1 MSEQENLNQ
10 SGAERPVID
19 VDVISDVMCPWCF
32 IGKRRL
38 EAAADAVRNEL
49 ALAVHWRP
57 FQLDATLPDEGLDR
71 KTYLENKFGG
81 PARASEIYA
90 HIEQTGAQEGIAFAF
105 DKIAVSPNTLNA
117 HRLVRFAGEKS
128 TQTQDLVVEELFSR
142 FFLHG
147 QHIGD
152 LDILA
157 DVAADAGMDRDT
169 VLKRLVS
176 DEGRQETSAEV
187 ARAHEIGVTGVPCFI
202 FDRKIAVM
210 GAQPAQHLAEAMHEA
225 LRQKMAA

>member
-1 MSEQENLNQ
+1 MSEQENMVQ

-38 EAAADAVRNEL
+38 EAAADAVRHEL

-57 FQLDATLPDEGLDR
+57 FQLDATLPDAGLDR

-81 PARASEIYA
+81 PTRAAEIYA
-90 HIEQTGAQEGIAFAF
+90 HIEQTGVQEGIPFAF

-157 DVAADAGMDRDT
+157 DIAADAGMDREAA
-169 VLKRLVS
+169 LKRLVS
-176 DEGRQETSAEV
+176 AEGRQETSAEV